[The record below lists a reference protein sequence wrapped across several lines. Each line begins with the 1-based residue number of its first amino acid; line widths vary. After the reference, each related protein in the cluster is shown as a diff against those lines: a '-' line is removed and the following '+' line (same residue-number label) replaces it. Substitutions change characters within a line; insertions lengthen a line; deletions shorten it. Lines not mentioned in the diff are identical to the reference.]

1 MHHRLTFLYRWNQV
15 IASMYTST
23 TNVSELSM
31 KPSSLMVALLN
42 RSAGYWAFLDFALAI
57 IPVDIIW
64 KLQLS
69 RKKKVGLSLL
79 LSAGILSVSFVSNE
93 EAQPLLMSGKCRDMR
108 SCENVKDPYHSAR
121 TD

>member
-1 MHHRLTFLYRWNQV
+1 MCQSFRRTNRL
-15 IASMYTST
+15 ST
-23 TNVSELSM
+23 VT
-31 KPSSLMVALLN
+31 LLT

-79 LSAGILSVSFVSNE
+79 LSAGILSVSFVANE
-93 EAQPLLMSGKCRDMR
+93 RALPLLMIAKCRDMR
-108 SCENVKDPYHSAR
+108 SCENIKDPHHSPR

>member
-1 MHHRLTFLYRWNQV
+1 MLLT
-15 IASMYTST
+15 
-23 TNVSELSM
+23 
-31 KPSSLMVALLN
+31 

-79 LSAGILSVSFVSNE
+79 LSAGILSVPFVSNE
-93 EAQPLLMSGKCRDMR
+93 KAQPILISEKCRDMR
-108 SCENVKDPYHSAR
+108 SCENVKDPHHRPR